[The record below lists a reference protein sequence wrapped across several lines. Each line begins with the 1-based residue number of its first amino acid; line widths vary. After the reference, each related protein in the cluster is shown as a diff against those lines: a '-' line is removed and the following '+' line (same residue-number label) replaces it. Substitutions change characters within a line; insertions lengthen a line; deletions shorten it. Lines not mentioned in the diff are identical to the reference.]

1 MHIFRKIFYNFIT
14 ESLTIE
20 LIKINLTRM
29 KNFILFLL
37 LTIPLVAQ
45 SQQTNSVSSED
56 KTAIIVTE
64 QGQATNRPKQSSQI
78 IYITLESGV
87 LTINLSLDE
96 GICDILIRT
105 DSEVESYV
113 FDSKESFVTYIGDAN
128 EIHIEI
134 QTERNNIY
142 IINL

>member
-1 MHIFRKIFYNFIT
+1 
-14 ESLTIE
+14 
-20 LIKINLTRM
+20 M

-87 LTINLSLDE
+87 LTIKLSLDE

-113 FDSKESFVTYIGDAN
+113 FDSKESFVTSIGDAN